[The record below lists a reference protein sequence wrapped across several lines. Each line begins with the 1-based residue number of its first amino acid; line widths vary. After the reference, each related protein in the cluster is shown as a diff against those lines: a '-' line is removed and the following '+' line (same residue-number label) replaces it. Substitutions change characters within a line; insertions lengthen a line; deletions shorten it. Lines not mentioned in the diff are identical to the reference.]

1 MGDLLQSDDCV
12 HRFCN
17 HLPDKRKKSCIASI
31 PRSAR
36 LENYNNTE
44 SQPST
49 LNVFAGRKEQSN
61 LGPTSVW
68 VLLSGCSQ
76 PSPREPR
83 SRPGGGLQV
92 GPRDEEAFGRLPDRH
107 EAPAPLP
114 RAARVGRQRILP
126 RQVHGADPAEPAETR
141 GIGRRRRRFGR
152 RTRHMRHM
160 HPFFL
165 RGHDS
170 KTTDCDS
177 KTTDCAVPTRFKCCV
192 NHVPI

>member
-1 MGDLLQSDDCV
+1 MIVFTDSVIICLTKERNLVLPVFPEV
-12 HRFCN
+12 HGW
-17 HLPDKRKKSCIASI
+17 KTTI
-31 PRSAR
+31 
-36 LENYNNTE
+36 
-44 SQPST
+44 T
-49 LNVFAGRKEQSN
+49 LNPNPLHSMFFAGRKQSN

-76 PSPREPR
+76 PSPRPR
-83 SRPGGGLQV
+83 SRPGGLQV

-126 RQVHGADPAEPAETR
+126 RQVHGADPAEPAEPAET
-141 GIGRRRRRFGR
+141 GTIGRRRRRFGR

-160 HPFFL
+160 RHMHPFF